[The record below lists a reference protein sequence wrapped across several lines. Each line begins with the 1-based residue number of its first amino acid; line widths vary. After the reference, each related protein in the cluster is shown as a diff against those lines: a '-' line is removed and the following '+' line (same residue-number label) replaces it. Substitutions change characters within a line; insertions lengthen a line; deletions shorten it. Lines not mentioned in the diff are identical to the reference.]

1 MDLYFVGRVLITL
14 LNLYLY
20 VLFARMV
27 LSWLPLLAPNWRPK
41 GLLLVIFE
49 TIYTLTD
56 PPLKFVGRFIKP
68 VRIGSIGLDIGF
80 LVVVFAVIIAQRL
93 IWYIF

>member
-1 MDLYFVGRVLITL
+1 MDLYIIGEILLIA
-14 LNLYLY
+14 LNIYLY

-27 LSWLPLLAPNWRPK
+27 LSWVPLLAPDWRPK
-41 GLLLVIFE
+41 GLVLVVFE

-93 IWYIF
+93 VWYVF